1 MAGATRRILRHY
13 GQCKLQYEIGQK
25 TEIKIKIGIEI
36 EIAIGGIEIE
46 IEAQIEIE
54 TKIERNVK

>member
-25 TEIKIKIGIEI
+25 TEIKIEI